1 MKLLI
6 LLMFLPGVFCSEV
19 IWKNGPTD
27 LLREIFKITEIKN
40 ADDLESVTS
49 QCTSKWLRP
58 RFMTKWHKY
67 SLLDNRKKEKLIK
80 LIKSSE
86 LAKERPPTR
95 KHYDAVIIM
104 GYSKDHLQKRIDYLI
119 KLFEQG
125 IVFDK
130 IYLLG
135 STRKLKISTEFE
147 QSVAPNFSNK
157 NILIEDLWAQTNKSE
172 LLKKIPFEIIKVHKI
187 STQFG
192 ATSEKLLKT
201 VMERYNGETKGRK
214 FLIIADGHSAGSR
227 ASLAES
233 VLEPYQVELDT
244 VWQASSID
252 YETIEDMLVGIA
264 KCLLHLSH

>member
-6 LLMFLPGVFCSEV
+6 LLMFFPGVFCSEV

-27 LLREIFKITEIKN
+27 LLKEIFKIAEIKN

-67 SLLDNRKKEKLIK
+67 SLLDNYKKEKLIK

-86 LAKERPPTR
+86 LAKERPPTQ
-95 KHYDAVIIM
+95 KHYNAVIIM
-104 GYSKDHLQKRIDYLI
+104 GYTKNHLQKRIDYLI

-147 QSVAPNFSNK
+147 QNSPQNFSNK
-157 NILIEDLWAQTNKSE
+157 NIQMEDLLTQTHKSE
-172 LLKKIPFEIIKVHKI
+172 LLKKIPLEIIKVHKI
-187 STQFG
+187 STHFG

-201 VMERYNGETKGRK
+201 VMERYKGETKGK
-214 FLIIADGHSAGSR
+214 KILIIADGHSAGSR
-227 ASLAES
+227 ASLAER
-233 VLEPYQVELDT
+233 VLEPYQVELET

-252 YETIEDMLVGIA
+252 NESIEEMLLGIA
-264 KCLLHLSH
+264 KCLLHLRR